1 MAATTVQL
9 IALGND
15 RAFQQRVSA
24 LALQEAAVV
33 YVETGNANHATR
45 VAFAIKLLQT
55 PGLAAQLAPV
65 IAQRTNLVAS
75 TVTYDF
81 TSAQVQTDATDAA
94 VLSQIASDWN
104 MLSGV

>member
-9 IALGND
+9 IALGNE
-15 RAFQQRVSA
+15 RGFRERVSA
-24 LALQEAAVV
+24 LALQQAAVV
-33 YVETGNANHATR
+33 YVEIGNVNHATR

-81 TSAQVQTDATDAA
+81 TAAQVQTDASDAA
-94 VLSQIASDWN
+94 ILSQIASDWN